1 MPRPATPP
9 AFFPASGAEGVD
21 DDAVVLITITDTTL
35 AQPLRLSSHPT
46 TRISVD
52 PLAYG
57 TVSGGETYEWA
68 MLGTAL
74 PDDSESGPRKA
85 TITIENITTDRATLL
100 RGLTEAARVTISAA
114 LASAPDEIV
123 QTVTALRIV
132 SRSYDAQSVSLGL
145 SAQAAGISG
154 LNPAQIEPWP
164 AMRQTWNRAPGLHR

>member
-1 MPRPATPP
+1 MTRPAIPS
-9 AFFPASGAEGVD
+9 AFFPAFGAEGVD

-35 AQPLRLSSHPT
+35 VEPLRLSSHPT
-46 TRISVD
+46 TRLSVD

-68 MLGTAL
+68 MLAPML
-74 PDDSESGPRKA
+74 PDDAEDGPRKA
-85 TITIENITTDRATLL
+85 TIQIENVTADRATAL
-100 RGLTEAARVTISAA
+100 RGLTEAARVTIAVA

-123 QTVTALRIV
+123 QKVNALRVV

-145 SAQAAGISG
+145 SAQSAGISG
-154 LNPAQIEPWP
+154 LDPSQVEPWP